1 MQKGTK
7 TTTYSLDW
15 DTVMNLES
23 RLLRDF
29 QNNKTKDKARAL
41 LMISIGVRLGMRVID
56 NLNLKWEDLFGVQ
69 VGERFIRIEKKTDKE
84 RILVMSTKL
93 KEVLD
98 IVYDAHTSDPSTYIL
113 SSQKTNGL
121 KPMTV
126 QSFNRILKGI
136 LKEYKVKYIG
146 NPSSH
151 MLRKSW
157 VVGSIKKGFENGDH
171 LSLIKVSRLVGH
183 SNVSTTLRIYTQVKS
198 EELFES
204 LPQRP
209 ITPKTDLENLK
220 TREGNVIHY
229 EFGTSS

>member
-1 MQKGTK
+1 MERKGIK

-29 QNNKTKDKARAL
+29 QTNKTKDRARAL

-56 NLNLKWEDLFGVQ
+56 NLNLKWEDLLGVQ

-98 IVYDAHTSDPSTYIL
+98 IVYDAHASDPLTYIL

-126 QSFNRILKGI
+126 QSFNRILKGF

-183 SNVSTTLRIYTQVKS
+183 SNVSTTLRYTNFETS
-198 EELFES
+198 SALGLFELS
-204 LPQRP
+204 
-209 ITPKTDLENLK
+209 
-220 TREGNVIHY
+220 
-229 EFGTSS
+229 

>member
-29 QNNKTKDKARAL
+29 QTHKTKDKARAL

-56 NLNLKWEDLFGVQ
+56 NLNLKWEDLLGVQ

-98 IVYDAHTSDPSTYIL
+98 IVYEVHASDPSTYIL

-121 KPMTV
+121 KPMSV
-126 QSFNRILKGI
+126 QSFNRILKDI
-136 LKEYKVKYIG
+136 MKEYKVKYIG

-171 LSLIKVSRLVGH
+171 LSLVKVSRLVGH
-183 SNVSTTLRIYTQVKS
+183 SNVSTTLRYTNFETS
-198 EELFES
+198 SALGLFELS
-204 LPQRP
+204 
-209 ITPKTDLENLK
+209 
-220 TREGNVIHY
+220 
-229 EFGTSS
+229 

>member
-29 QNNKTKDKARAL
+29 QTNKTKDKARAL

-56 NLNLKWEDLFGVQ
+56 NLNLKWEDLLGVQ

-98 IVYDAHTSDPSTYIL
+98 IVYEAHASDPSTYIL
-113 SSQKTNGL
+113 SSQKTNGH
-121 KPMTV
+121 KPMSV
-126 QSFNRILKGI
+126 QSFNRILKTI
-136 LKEYKVKYIG
+136 MKEYKVKYIG

-171 LSLIKVSRLVGH
+171 LSLVKVSRLVGH
-183 SNVSTTLRIYTQVKS
+183 SNVSTTLRYTNFETS
-198 EELFES
+198 SALGLFELS
-204 LPQRP
+204 
-209 ITPKTDLENLK
+209 
-220 TREGNVIHY
+220 
-229 EFGTSS
+229 

>member
-1 MQKGTK
+1 MERKGIK

-29 QNNKTKDKARAL
+29 QNNKTKHKARTL

-56 NLNLKWEDLFGVQ
+56 NLNLKWEDLLGVQ

-98 IVYDAHTSDPSTYIL
+98 IVYEAHASTPSTFIL
-113 SSQKTNGL
+113 SSQKTNGHR
-121 KPMTV
+121 PMSI
-126 QSFNRILKGI
+126 QYFNRILKGI

-157 VVGSIKKGFENGDH
+157 VVGSIRKGFQDGDH

-183 SNVSTTLRIYTQVKS
+183 ANISTTLKYTNFEASQS
-198 EELFES
+198 FGLFELS
-204 LPQRP
+204 
-209 ITPKTDLENLK
+209 
-220 TREGNVIHY
+220 
-229 EFGTSS
+229 

>member
-1 MQKGTK
+1 MQKGIK

-29 QNNKTKDKARAL
+29 QTNKTKDKARAV

-56 NLNLKWEDLFGVQ
+56 NLNLKWEDLVGVQ

-98 IVYDAHTSDPSTYIL
+98 IVYEAHASDPSTYIL
-113 SSQKTNGL
+113 SSQKTNGH
-121 KPMTV
+121 KPMSV
-126 QSFNRILKGI
+126 QSFNRILKTI
-136 LKEYKVKYIG
+136 MKEYKVKYIG

-171 LSLIKVSRLVGH
+171 LSLVKVSRLVGH
-183 SNVSTTLRIYTQVKS
+183 SNVSTTLRYTNFETS
-198 EELFES
+198 SALGLFELS
-204 LPQRP
+204 
-209 ITPKTDLENLK
+209 
-220 TREGNVIHY
+220 
-229 EFGTSS
+229 

>member
-1 MQKGTK
+1 MTRLNILALIHFYQLKLFKMERKGIK

-29 QNNKTKDKARAL
+29 QTNKNKDRARAL

-56 NLNLKWEDLFGVQ
+56 NLNLKWEDLLGVQ
-69 VGERFIRIEKKTDKE
+69 VGERFIRVEKKTDKE

-98 IVYDAHTSDPSTYIL
+98 IVYEAQSPDPSTFII
-113 SSQKTNGL
+113 SSQKTNGT
-121 KPMTV
+121 KPMSI
-126 QSFNRILKGI
+126 QYFNRILKGI
-136 LKEYKVKYIG
+136 MKEYKVKYIG

-171 LSLIKVSRLVGH
+171 LSLVKVSRLVGH
-183 SNVSTTLRIYTQVKS
+183 SNVSTTLRYTNFETS
-198 EELFES
+198 SALGLFELS
-204 LPQRP
+204 
-209 ITPKTDLENLK
+209 
-220 TREGNVIHY
+220 
-229 EFGTSS
+229 

>member
-29 QNNKTKDKARAL
+29 QTNKNKDRARAL

-56 NLNLKWEDLFGVQ
+56 NLNLKWEDLLGVQ

-98 IVYDAHTSDPSTYIL
+98 IVYEAHASDPSTYIL
-113 SSQKTNGL
+113 SSQKTNGH
-121 KPMTV
+121 KPMSV
-126 QSFNRILKGI
+126 QSFNRILKTI
-136 LKEYKVKYIG
+136 MREYKVKYIG

-171 LSLIKVSRLVGH
+171 LSLVKVSRLVGH
-183 SNVSTTLRIYTQVKS
+183 SNVSTTLRYTNFETS
-198 EELFES
+198 SALGLFELS
-204 LPQRP
+204 
-209 ITPKTDLENLK
+209 
-220 TREGNVIHY
+220 
-229 EFGTSS
+229 

>member
-56 NLNLKWEDLFGVQ
+56 NLNLKWEDLLGVQ

-98 IVYDAHTSDPSTYIL
+98 IVYEAHASDPSTYIL

-136 LKEYKVKYIG
+136 LKEYKIKYIG

-183 SNVSTTLRIYTQVKS
+183 SNISTTLKYTNFETSQS
-198 EELFES
+198 FGLFELS
-204 LPQRP
+204 
-209 ITPKTDLENLK
+209 
-220 TREGNVIHY
+220 
-229 EFGTSS
+229 

>member
-1 MQKGTK
+1 MERKGIK

-15 DTVMNLES
+15 DAVMNLES

-29 QNNKTKDKARAL
+29 QTNKTKDRARAL

-56 NLNLKWEDLFGVQ
+56 NLNLKWEDLLGVQ

-98 IVYDAHTSDPSTYIL
+98 IVYEAHASDPSTYIL

-121 KPMTV
+121 KPMSV
-126 QSFNRILKGI
+126 QSFNRILKTI
-136 LKEYKVKYIG
+136 MKEYKVKYIG

-171 LSLIKVSRLVGH
+171 LSLVKVSRLVGH
-183 SNVSTTLRIYTQVKS
+183 SNVSTTLRYTNFETS
-198 EELFES
+198 SALGLFELS
-204 LPQRP
+204 
-209 ITPKTDLENLK
+209 
-220 TREGNVIHY
+220 
-229 EFGTSS
+229 

>member
-1 MQKGTK
+1 MERKGIK

-29 QNNKTKDKARAL
+29 LTNKTKDRARAL

-56 NLNLKWEDLFGVQ
+56 NLNLKWDDLLGVQ

-84 RILVMSTKL
+84 RILVMSSKL

-98 IVYDAHTSDPSTYIL
+98 IVYEAHASDPSTYIL

-183 SNVSTTLRIYTQVKS
+183 SNISTTLKYTNFEASQS
-198 EELFES
+198 FGLFELS
-204 LPQRP
+204 
-209 ITPKTDLENLK
+209 
-220 TREGNVIHY
+220 
-229 EFGTSS
+229 

>member
-29 QNNKTKDKARAL
+29 QTNKTKDRARSL

-56 NLNLKWEDLFGVQ
+56 NLNLKWEDLLGVQ

-98 IVYDAHTSDPSTYIL
+98 IVSEADASDPSTYIL

-121 KPMTV
+121 KPMSV
-126 QSFNRILKGI
+126 QSFNRILKTI
-136 LKEYKVKYIG
+136 MKEYKVKYIG

-171 LSLIKVSRLVGH
+171 LSLVKVSRLVGH
-183 SNVSTTLRIYTQVKS
+183 SNVSTTLRYTNFETS
-198 EELFES
+198 SALGLFELS
-204 LPQRP
+204 
-209 ITPKTDLENLK
+209 
-220 TREGNVIHY
+220 
-229 EFGTSS
+229 

>member
-29 QNNKTKDKARAL
+29 QTNKTKDKARAL

-56 NLNLKWEDLFGVQ
+56 NLNLKWEDLLGVQ

-98 IVYDAHTSDPSTYIL
+98 IVYEAHAPDLSTFIL
-113 SSQKTNGL
+113 SSQKTNGIR
-121 KPMTV
+121 PMSI
-126 QSFNRILKGI
+126 QYFNRILKGI
-136 LKEYKVKYIG
+136 MKEYKVKYIG
-146 NPSSH
+146 NCSSH
-151 MLRKSW
+151 LLRKSW

-183 SNVSTTLRIYTQVKS
+183 ANISTTLKYTNFETSQS
-198 EELFES
+198 FGLFELS
-204 LPQRP
+204 
-209 ITPKTDLENLK
+209 
-220 TREGNVIHY
+220 
-229 EFGTSS
+229 

>member
-1 MQKGTK
+1 MERKGIK

-29 QNNKTKDKARAL
+29 QNNKTKDRARAL

-56 NLNLKWEDLFGVQ
+56 NLNLKWEDLLGVQ
-69 VGERFIRIEKKTDKE
+69 VGERFIRIEKKTNKE

-98 IVYDAHTSDPSTYIL
+98 IVYDQQTSDPRTFII
-113 SSQKTNGL
+113 SSQKTNGI
-121 KPMTV
+121 KPMSI
-126 QSFNRILKGI
+126 QYFNRILKGI
-136 LKEYKVKYIG
+136 MKDYKVKCIG
-146 NPSSH
+146 NCSSH
-151 MLRKSW
+151 LLRKSW

-183 SNVSTTLRIYTQVKS
+183 SNVSTTLKYTNFETSQS
-198 EELFES
+198 FGLFELS
-204 LPQRP
+204 
-209 ITPKTDLENLK
+209 
-220 TREGNVIHY
+220 
-229 EFGTSS
+229 

>member
-56 NLNLKWEDLFGVQ
+56 NLNLKWEDLLGVQ
-69 VGERFIRIEKKTDKE
+69 VGERFIRIEKKTVKE

-98 IVYDAHTSDPSTYIL
+98 IVYEAQASDPKTFIL

-121 KPMTV
+121 RPMSI
-126 QSFNRILKGI
+126 QYFNRILKGI
-136 LKEYKVKYIG
+136 MKDYKVKYIG
-146 NPSSH
+146 NCSSH
-151 MLRKSW
+151 LLRKSW

-183 SNVSTTLRIYTQVKS
+183 ANISTTLKYTNFETSQS
-198 EELFES
+198 FGLFELS
-204 LPQRP
+204 
-209 ITPKTDLENLK
+209 
-220 TREGNVIHY
+220 
-229 EFGTSS
+229 

>member
-29 QNNKTKDKARAL
+29 QTNKTKDRARSL

-56 NLNLKWEDLFGVQ
+56 NLNLKWEDLLGVQ

-98 IVYDAHTSDPSTYIL
+98 IVYDAHAPDPSTYIL

-126 QSFNRILKGI
+126 QSFNRILRGI
-136 LKEYKVKYIG
+136 MKDYKVKYIG

-171 LSLIKVSRLVGH
+171 LSLVKVSRLVGH
-183 SNVSTTLRIYTQVKS
+183 SNVSTTLRYTNFETS
-198 EELFES
+198 SALGLFELS
-204 LPQRP
+204 
-209 ITPKTDLENLK
+209 
-220 TREGNVIHY
+220 
-229 EFGTSS
+229 

>member
-1 MQKGTK
+1 VNILARSLKLFKMERKGIK

-15 DTVMNLES
+15 DAVMNLES

-29 QNNKTKDKARAL
+29 QTNKTKDKARAL
-41 LMISIGVRLGMRVID
+41 LMVSIGVRLGMRVID
-56 NLNLKWEDLFGVQ
+56 NLNLKWEDLLGVQ

-98 IVYDAHTSDPSTYIL
+98 IVYEAQALDPSSYIL

-121 KPMTV
+121 KPMSI
-126 QSFNRILKGI
+126 QYFNRILKGI
-136 LKEYKVKYIG
+136 MKDYKVRYIG

-157 VVGSIKKGFENGDH
+157 VVGSIKKGFQDGDH

-183 SNVSTTLRIYTQVKS
+183 SNVSTTLKYTNFETS
-198 EELFES
+198 TALGLFE
-204 LPQRP
+204 L
-209 ITPKTDLENLK
+209 D
-220 TREGNVIHY
+220 
-229 EFGTSS
+229 

>member
-1 MQKGTK
+1 MERKGIK

-29 QNNKTKDKARAL
+29 QTHKTKDRARSL

-56 NLNLKWEDLFGVQ
+56 NLNLKWEDLLGVQ
-69 VGERFIRIEKKTDKE
+69 VGERFIRVEKKTDKE

-98 IVYDAHTSDPSTYIL
+98 IVYETQAPEPSNYIL

-121 KPMTV
+121 KPMSV
-126 QSFNRILKGI
+126 QSFNRILKCI
-136 LKEYKVKYIG
+136 MKEYKVKFIG

-171 LSLIKVSRLVGH
+171 LSLVKVSRLVGH
-183 SNVSTTLRIYTQVKS
+183 SNVSTTLRYTN
-198 EELFES
+198 FE
-204 LPQRP
+204 
-209 ITPKTDLENLK
+209 
-220 TREGNVIHY
+220 
-229 EFGTSS
+229 TSSALGLYELN

>member
-1 MQKGTK
+1 MERKGIK

-29 QNNKTKDKARAL
+29 QTNKTKDRARAL

-56 NLNLKWEDLFGVQ
+56 NLNLKWEDLLGVQ

-98 IVYDAHTSDPSTYIL
+98 IVYEAHASDPSTYIL

-121 KPMTV
+121 KPMSV

-171 LSLIKVSRLVGH
+171 LSLVKVSRLVGH
-183 SNVSTTLRIYTQVKS
+183 SNVSTTLRYTNFETS
-198 EELFES
+198 SALGLFELS
-204 LPQRP
+204 
-209 ITPKTDLENLK
+209 
-220 TREGNVIHY
+220 
-229 EFGTSS
+229 

>member
-1 MQKGTK
+1 MFTKVAVLIRLNILALINFYQLKLFKMERKGIK

-29 QNNKTKDKARAL
+29 QTNKTKDRARAL

-56 NLNLKWEDLFGVQ
+56 NLNLKWEDLLGIE
-69 VGERFIRIEKKTDKE
+69 VGERFIRVEKKTDKE

-93 KEVLD
+93 KEILD
-98 IVYDAHTSDPSTYIL
+98 IVNESLALDPSTYIL
-113 SSQKTNGL
+113 LSQKTNGL
-121 KPMTV
+121 KPMSV

-136 LKEYKVKYIG
+136 MKEYKVKYIG

-171 LSLIKVSRLVGH
+171 LSLVKVSRLVGH
-183 SNVSTTLRIYTQVKS
+183 SNVSTTLRYTNFETS
-198 EELFES
+198 SALGLFELS
-204 LPQRP
+204 
-209 ITPKTDLENLK
+209 
-220 TREGNVIHY
+220 
-229 EFGTSS
+229 